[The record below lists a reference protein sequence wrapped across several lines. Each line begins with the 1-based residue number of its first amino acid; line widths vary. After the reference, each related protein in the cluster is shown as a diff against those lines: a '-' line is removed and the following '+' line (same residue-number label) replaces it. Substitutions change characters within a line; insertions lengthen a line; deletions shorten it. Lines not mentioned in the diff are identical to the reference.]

1 MATSNTEKRYTKTG
15 LWQLFVATATPIHLW
30 AIILILMDISW
41 VAERTN
47 YWDAVGV
54 AAYGLMFALFES
66 LLIWGMLV
74 GIGFLLPKAWPE
86 SKRTTL
92 LGVLVILTALW
103 AMMGQLYFIW
113 ELSFPKALAKFLA
126 TQSHPLWFLYGGLL
140 IVVSLTIFLVA
151 YFAIFS
157 EKFQRGFIS
166 LIERLST
173 LMGLYIFLDVVGI
186 LIVLIRN
193 LG

>member
-1 MATSNTEKRYTKTG
+1 MATSNTDKRYTKAG
-15 LWQLFVATATPIHLW
+15 LWQLFVAAATPLHLW

-54 AAYGLMFALFES
+54 AAYGLMFALLES
-66 LLIWGMLV
+66 LLIWGVLV
-74 GIGFLLPKAWPE
+74 LLGFILPKAWPE
-86 SKRTTL
+86 SKRITL
-92 LGVLVILTALW
+92 LGILIVSTTLW
-103 AMMGQLYFIW
+103 AILGQLYFLL
-113 ELSFPKALAKFLA
+113 ELSVPSGLISFLA
-126 TQSHPLWFLYGGLL
+126 AQAHPLWFLYGGLL
-140 IVVSLTIFLVA
+140 FIVSLTIFPVA
-151 YFAIFS
+151 YFAVFS
-157 EKFQRGFIS
+157 EKFQRGFIG

-173 LMGLYIFLDVVGI
+173 LMGLYIFLDVAGI